1 LTGLLT
7 ILALGL
13 LIAQTAAIG
22 YTLRM
27 LTRPPRR
34 TYAGAVAR
42 GLPGDPSEL
51 SPALPFTQW
60 SFNSRRREL
69 PVWDITGLNPE
80 GPTLILS
87 HGWGES
93 RTTSLPRLA
102 ALAPL
107 CSRLIAWDMP
117 GHGMSPGSCSL
128 GIHEPQDLLALISAL
143 NTHPTAAKI
152 DIQSATQYN
161 IISQKHASTPR
172 PIILYGFSLGAGI
185 SIAAAAQR
193 CRSAPNTS
201 AAAPATAPSNPIAAV
216 IAEAPYRLPRTP
228 ANNVLKLTGF
238 PRVPNLDI
246 ALALHGLDQRA
257 GLTFATSR
265 SFDRAAHA
273 KSLTIPLLILQGT
286 ADAVTP
292 PQDAQSIAN
301 AASSAT
307 LYLIPNCEHLDMW
320 THEVFRTQ
328 ALQACANFIHKLT
341 LESDPNS
348 SPPTT

>member
-1 LTGLLT
+1 MSPTPTPLTGLLT

-51 SPALPFTQW
+51 TPALAFREWTF
-60 SFNSRRREL
+60 SSRSREL
-69 PVWDITGLNPE
+69 AVWDITGLNPA
-80 GPTLILS
+80 GPILVFS

-93 RTTSLPRLA
+93 RVTSLPRLA

-117 GHGMSPGSCSL
+117 AHGMSPGSCTL
-128 GIHEPQDLLALISAL
+128 GIREPEDLLALLDSL
-143 NTHPTAAKI
+143 RTHPSTDTSTDAA
-152 DIQSATQYN
+152 DP
-161 IISQKHASTPR
+161 PR
-172 PIILYGFSLGAGI
+172 PIILFGFSLGAGV
-185 SIAAAAQR
+185 SIAAAAQLHR
-193 CRSAPNTS
+193 HSPQNSQSAGT
-201 AAAPATAPSNPIAAV
+201 IAAI

-238 PRVPNLDI
+238 PRIPNLDI

-265 SFDRAAHA
+265 TFDRAALA
-273 KSLTIPLLILQGT
+273 ASLNIPLLVLHGS
-286 ADAVTP
+286 ADAVSP
-292 PQDAQSIAN
+292 PEDGRSIA
-301 AASSAT
+301 AAANGK
-307 LYLIPNCEHLDMW
+307 LHIIENCEHLDMW
-320 THEVFRTQ
+320 THEHFRTQ
-328 ALQACANFIHKLT
+328 TTQACAEFIAAA
-341 LESDPNS
+341 
-348 SPPTT
+348 SPTR